1 MNILKQRNNNIID
14 LTKPVEI
21 KTYLTVSVLGK
32 SLNLNI
38 NFKNINV
45 PELDMNEKE
54 VNLFLPV
61 RYKKIGTVEIVSEAI
76 KKMYSEIA
84 EIEIA
89 NSMEKIRVMLGF
101 APEDYAIK
109 RMPDTFIKN
118 ARNKTIII
126 NPDITKYS
134 RKIIETS
141 LIQAFCK
148 TKHKENSKEYGKIM
162 GIGTSLIGICM
173 TITAILQMIFNNEAI
188 WYITVIGIV
197 IGLIFMIYGQ
207 LRYNKG
213 IF

>member
-1 MNILKQRNNNIID
+1 MNILKQKNNKIID

-21 KTYLTVSVLGK
+21 KTYLTVSVLGR

-45 PELDMNEKE
+45 PELDMNDKE

-101 APEDYAIK
+101 APEDYSIK

-118 ARNKTIII
+118 SRNKTIII
-126 NPDITKYS
+126 NPDITKYN

-141 LIQAFCK
+141 LLQAFCK
-148 TKHKENSKEYGKIM
+148 TRYKENSKEYK
-162 GIGTSLIGICM
+162 TLLKN
-173 TITAILQMIFNNEAI
+173 AIEKYENYEYRII
-188 WYITVIGIV
+188 KVS
-197 IGLIFMIYGQ
+197 
-207 LRYNKG
+207 
-213 IF
+213 

>member
-1 MNILKQRNNNIID
+1 MNILKQKNNKIID

-21 KTYLTVSVLGK
+21 KTYLTVSVLGR

-45 PELDMNEKE
+45 PELDMNDKE

-101 APEDYAIK
+101 APEDYFIK

-118 ARNKTIII
+118 SRNKTIII
-126 NPDITKYS
+126 NPDITKYN

-148 TKHKENSKEYGKIM
+148 TRYKENSKEYK
-162 GIGTSLIGICM
+162 TLLKN
-173 TITAILQMIFNNEAI
+173 AIEKYENYEYRII
-188 WYITVIGIV
+188 KVS
-197 IGLIFMIYGQ
+197 
-207 LRYNKG
+207 
-213 IF
+213 

>member
-1 MNILKQRNNNIID
+1 MNILKQRNNRIID

-21 KTYLTVSVLGK
+21 KTYLTVSVLGR

-45 PELDMNEKE
+45 PELDMNDKE

-101 APEDYAIK
+101 APEDYSIK
-109 RMPDTFIKN
+109 RMSDTFIKN
-118 ARNKTIII
+118 SRNKTIII
-126 NPDITKYS
+126 NPDITKYN

-148 TKHKENSKEYGKIM
+148 TRYKENSKEYK
-162 GIGTSLIGICM
+162 TLLKN
-173 TITAILQMIFNNEAI
+173 AIEKYENYEYRII
-188 WYITVIGIV
+188 KVS
-197 IGLIFMIYGQ
+197 
-207 LRYNKG
+207 
-213 IF
+213 

>member
-1 MNILKQRNNNIID
+1 MNILKQRNNRIID

-21 KTYLTVSVLGK
+21 KTYLTVSVLGR

-45 PELDMNEKE
+45 PELDMNDKE

-101 APEDYAIK
+101 APEDYSIK

-118 ARNKTIII
+118 SRNKTIII
-126 NPDITKYS
+126 NPDITKYN

-148 TKHKENSKEYGKIM
+148 TRYKENSKEYK
-162 GIGTSLIGICM
+162 TLLKN
-173 TITAILQMIFNNEAI
+173 AIEKYENYEYRII
-188 WYITVIGIV
+188 KVS
-197 IGLIFMIYGQ
+197 
-207 LRYNKG
+207 
-213 IF
+213 

>member
-1 MNILKQRNNNIID
+1 M
-14 LTKPVEI
+14 
-21 KTYLTVSVLGK
+21 
-32 SLNLNI
+32 NI

-45 PELDMNEKE
+45 PELDMNDKE

-101 APEDYAIK
+101 APEDYSIK

-118 ARNKTIII
+118 SRNKTIII
-126 NPDITKYS
+126 NPDITKYN

-148 TKHKENSKEYGKIM
+148 TRYKENSKEYK
-162 GIGTSLIGICM
+162 TLLKN
-173 TITAILQMIFNNEAI
+173 AIEKYENYEYRII
-188 WYITVIGIV
+188 KVS
-197 IGLIFMIYGQ
+197 
-207 LRYNKG
+207 
-213 IF
+213 

>member
-1 MNILKQRNNNIID
+1 MNILKQKNNKIID

-45 PELDMNEKE
+45 PELDMNDKE

-76 KKMYSEIA
+76 KKLYSEIA

-101 APEDYAIK
+101 APEDYTIR
-109 RMPDTFIKN
+109 RMSDTFIKN
-118 ARNKTIII
+118 SRNKTIII
-126 NPDITKYS
+126 NPDITKYN

-148 TKHKENSKEYGKIM
+148 TRHKENSKEYKI
-162 GIGTSLIGICM
+162 SLKN
-173 TITAILQMIFNNEAI
+173 AIEKYENYEYKII
-188 WYITVIGIV
+188 KVS
-197 IGLIFMIYGQ
+197 
-207 LRYNKG
+207 
-213 IF
+213 

>member
-1 MNILKQRNNNIID
+1 MNILKQKNNKIID

-21 KTYLTVSVLGK
+21 KTYLTVSVLGR

-45 PELDMNEKE
+45 PELDMNDKE

-101 APEDYAIK
+101 APEDYSIK

-118 ARNKTIII
+118 SRNKTIII
-126 NPDITKYS
+126 NPDITKYN

-148 TKHKENSKEYGKIM
+148 TRYKENSKEYK
-162 GIGTSLIGICM
+162 TLLKN
-173 TITAILQMIFNNEAI
+173 AIEKYENYEYRII
-188 WYITVIGIV
+188 KVS
-197 IGLIFMIYGQ
+197 
-207 LRYNKG
+207 
-213 IF
+213 